1 MPDLELQLIKIV
13 EIMKEVENLNNT
25 GTQALN
31 IPVVIHLCKLV
42 PYGKEEKRCI
52 KCGYI
57 TWNSNKS
64 DSEIIED
71 MIKSG
76 YDVPNCDNGV

>member
-1 MPDLELQLIKIV
+1 MKIDESKLESQIEQLD
-13 EIMKEVENLNNT
+13 
-25 GTQALN
+25 
-31 IPVVIHLCKLV
+31 IPVVIHRCKLV
-42 PYGKEEKRCI
+42 SYGNEEKRCV

-57 TWNSNKS
+57 TWSNNKA

-71 MIKSG
+71 MIKAG